1 MKSFTLAATLLVLAT
16 GASAADFVV
25 ADARNVR
32 FKPGQ
37 VVKSDETLKLEAGQR
52 LTLISKDGRT
62 IRLSGPYNAAPGAN
76 EGGVQSVSV
85 VDALAALRTQKE
97 ARLTEAGV
105 VRKMSLVPLPE
116 PWLADAEAGGNV
128 CVREGQQLV
137 FWRPVAV
144 REEKVRLQPSD
155 RSWTAD
161 AVWPVGV
168 DRIEVPAKLPLRNR
182 NLYQFEIG
190 EQQAVLTVQIVPK
203 TVDEPAAQAAWML
216 EKGCT
221 SQAAA
226 MLAKVRG

>member
-1 MKSFTLAATLLVLAT
+1 MKSLTLAATLLVLAT
-16 GASAADFVV
+16 AASAADLVV
-25 ADARNVR
+25 ADARNVG

-37 VVKSDETLKLEAGQR
+37 VVKSDQTLKLESGQR
-52 LTLISKDGRT
+52 VTLITKDGRT
-62 IRLSGPYNAAPGAN
+62 LRLAGPYNAVPGAG
-76 EGGVQSVSV
+76 EGGVQAVSV
-85 VDALAALRTQKE
+85 VEAIAALRTQHE
-97 ARLTEAGV
+97 ARLTQAGV
-105 VRKMSLVPLPE
+105 VRKMSLVPLPD

-128 CVREGQQLV
+128 CVKQGEQLV
-137 FWRPVAV
+137 FWRPVSV

-155 RSWTAD
+155 HSWTAD
-161 AVWPVGV
+161 AVWAPGV

-182 NLYQFEIG
+182 SLYQIEVG

-226 MLAKVRG
+226 MLAKLR